1 VVISWWPTI
10 SSLKKEN
17 LMQLT
22 LPSGAVIHPGR
33 DITKIIGAKRA
44 THYQKLDSLKAE
56 IAKSKDL
63 EQIKSAQAETQA
75 KIEVINAEAQAIGEI
90 LEFKAN
96 AIKAAGNYL
105 IDPNASESMLKYV
118 DPDVAM
124 ACRTLKGASAY
135 FGDSRRNIGRDLIA
149 HADELLALAKAA
161 NDGAQKSKSLLRVIA
176 RKLDYHIVKK
186 SHIHDDVETL
196 IKLHGGALKELQE
209 KTAKL
214 AQLREAAL
222 AGDWDSE
229 LAVQELHPEVLELR
243 KTVMGFI
250 RKYNHAQMSQ
260 KQEATSQ
267 FRFELTTYRKSAFG
281 KSAPIDLAR
290 ELDADIG
297 ETL

>member
-1 VVISWWPTI
+1 
-10 SSLKKEN
+10 
-17 LMQLT
+17 MQLT

-33 DITKIIGAKRA
+33 DISRIIGAKRA
-44 THYQKLDSLKAE
+44 THLQKLDLLRSE
-56 IAKSKDL
+56 ISSAKDL
-63 EQIKSAQAETQA
+63 QQIKSAQAETQA
-75 KIEVINAEAQAIGEI
+75 KIDVINAEAQAIGEI

-105 IDPNASESMLKYV
+105 LDPNATESMLKYV

-161 NDGAQKSKSLLRVIA
+161 SDGAMKSKGLLRVIG
-176 RKLDYHIVKK
+176 KKMDYHITKK
-186 SHIHDDVETL
+186 SHIHEDVEALT
-196 IKLHGGALKELQE
+196 KLHGGSLKELQE
-209 KTAKL
+209 KTARL
-214 AQLREAAL
+214 AELREAAL
-222 AGDWDSE
+222 AGDYDAALQAE
-229 LAVQELHPEVLELR
+229 QLHPEVLDLR
-243 KTVMGFI
+243 KAVMGFV
-250 RKYNHAQMSQ
+250 RKHNDAQMTQ
-260 KQEATSQ
+260 KQEVTSQ
-267 FRFELTTYRKSAFG
+267 FKYELTAYRKSAFG